1 MSTEEK
7 VMSPEAAAPMSAPMS
22 VELRPLDAVRP
33 YANNPRQNDDA
44 VEAVAESIR
53 RFGFRQPIVVDADG
67 VIVAGH
73 TRYRAAQRLG
83 LATVPVHVATDLTA
97 DEVRAYRLAD
107 NKTAE
112 LASWDTSMLSIELDA
127 LRGAGID
134 WTLLGFDEEELA
146 KLLAPAGTEGL
157 TDPDAVPEKPVD
169 PVTKPGDL
177 WLLGKHRLLCGDS
190 TSAPDVARLLDGAVP
205 TLMVTDPPYGV
216 EYDPEWRMDAGLTGN
231 TARMGKVMND
241 DRADWTE
248 AWKLFPGDVAYVY
261 HAGVFASTV
270 QQSLER
276 AGFAIRAQ
284 IIWAKD
290 RLALS
295 RGDYHWQHEP
305 CWYAVREGGK
315 GHRTDDRTQT
325 TLWSIP
331 ARDDAGHGHGTQKPV
346 ECMERPVRNHLAD
359 TVYEPFA
366 GSGTTVIACERT
378 GRACIAMELDPG
390 YCDVIVR
397 RWEEFTGKKA
407 ERVQAEGGA

>member
-1 MSTEEK
+1 
-7 VMSPEAAAPMSAPMS
+7 MSPEAPAPMS
-22 VELRPLDAVRP
+22 VELRPLDAGRP

-53 RFGFRQPIVVDADG
+53 RFGFRQPIVVDQDG

-73 TRYRAAQRLG
+73 TRFRAAQRLG
-83 LATVPVHVATDLTA
+83 LATVPVHVATDLTP

-112 LASWDTSMLSIELDA
+112 LASWDDAMLSIELDA

-157 TDPDAVPEKPVD
+157 TDPDAVPEKPAD
-169 PVTKPGDL
+169 PITKAGDL

-190 TSAPDVARLLDGAVP
+190 TSATDVARLLDGAVP
-205 TLMVTDPPYGV
+205 ALMVTDPPYGV

-366 GSGTTVIACERT
+366 GSGTTVIACERM
-378 GRACIAMELDPG
+378 GRTCMAMELDPG
-390 YCDVIVR
+390 YCDVVVR
-397 RWEEFTGKKA
+397 RWEEFTGRKA
-407 ERVQAEGGA
+407 ERVQAEGSE

>member
-1 MSTEEK
+1 
-7 VMSPEAAAPMSAPMS
+7 MSPEATAPMSAPMS

-73 TRYRAAQRLG
+73 TRFRAAQRLG

-97 DEVRAYRLAD
+97 DEIRAYRLAD

-169 PVTKPGDL
+169 PITKPADL

-190 TSAPDVARLLDGAVP
+190 TSAADVTRLLDGVVP

-390 YCDVIVR
+390 YCDVVVR

-407 ERVQAEGGA
+407 ERVQAEGDE

>member
-1 MSTEEK
+1 
-7 VMSPEAAAPMSAPMS
+7 MSPDATTPMS

-73 TRYRAAQRLG
+73 TRFRAAQRLG
-83 LATVPVHVATDLTA
+83 LATVPVHVATDLTP

-112 LASWDTSMLSIELDA
+112 LASWDDAMLSIELDA

-157 TDPDAVPEKPVD
+157 TDPDAVPEKPAD
-169 PVTKPGDL
+169 PIAKPGDL

-190 TSAPDVARLLDGAVP
+190 TSATDVARLLDGAVP
-205 TLMVTDPPYGV
+205 ALMVTDPPYGV

-359 TVYEPFA
+359 LVYEPFA

-378 GRACIAMELDPG
+378 GRTCMAMELDPG
-390 YCDVIVR
+390 YCDVVVR
-397 RWEEFTGKKA
+397 RWEDFTGRKA
-407 ERVQAEGGA
+407 ERVQAEGGE

>member
-1 MSTEEK
+1 
-7 VMSPEAAAPMSAPMS
+7 MSPDATTPMS

-73 TRYRAAQRLG
+73 TRFRAAQRLG
-83 LATVPVHVATDLTA
+83 LATVPVHVATDLTP

-112 LASWDTSMLSIELDA
+112 LASWDDAMLSIELDA

-157 TDPDAVPEKPVD
+157 TDPDAVPEKPAD
-169 PVTKPGDL
+169 PITKPGDL

-190 TSAPDVARLLDGAVP
+190 TSATDVARLLDGAIP
-205 TLMVTDPPYGV
+205 SLMVTDPPYGV

-359 TVYEPFA
+359 LVYEPFA

-378 GRACIAMELDPG
+378 GRTCLAMELDPG
-390 YCDVIVR
+390 YCDVVVR
-397 RWEEFTGKKA
+397 RWEEFTGRKA
-407 ERVQAEGGA
+407 ERVQAEGGE

>member
-1 MSTEEK
+1 
-7 VMSPEAAAPMSAPMS
+7 MSPEAPAPMS

-53 RFGFRQPIVVDADG
+53 RFGFRQPIVVDQDG

-73 TRYRAAQRLG
+73 TRFRAAQRLG
-83 LATVPVHVATDLTA
+83 LATVPVHVATDLSP
-97 DEVRAYRLAD
+97 DDVRAYRLAD

-112 LASWDTSMLSIELDA
+112 LASWDDAMLSIELDA

-157 TDPDAVPEKPVD
+157 TDPDAVPEKPAD
-169 PVTKPGDL
+169 PITKPGDL

-190 TSAPDVARLLDGAVP
+190 TSATDVARLLDGAVP
-205 TLMVTDPPYGV
+205 ALMVTDPPYGV

-261 HAGVFASTV
+261 HAGVFTSTV

-331 ARDDAGHGHGTQKPV
+331 ARDDGGHGHGTQKPV

-359 TVYEPFA
+359 MVYEPFA

-378 GRACIAMELDPG
+378 GRTCMAMELDPG
-390 YCDVIVR
+390 YCDVVVR
-397 RWEEFTGKKA
+397 RWEEFTGRKA
-407 ERVQAEGGA
+407 ERVQAEGSE

>member
-1 MSTEEK
+1 
-7 VMSPEAAAPMSAPMS
+7 MSPEASAPMSAPMS

-73 TRYRAAQRLG
+73 TRFRAAQRLG
-83 LATVPVHVATDLTA
+83 LATVPVHVATDLTT

-169 PVTKPGDL
+169 PMTKPGDL

-366 GSGTTVIACERT
+366 GSGTTLIACERT

-390 YCDVIVR
+390 YCDVVVR
-397 RWEEFTGKKA
+397 RWEEFTGRKA
-407 ERVQAEGGA
+407 ERVQAEGVA

>member
-1 MSTEEK
+1 
-7 VMSPEAAAPMSAPMS
+7 MSPEAPAPMS

-73 TRYRAAQRLG
+73 TRFRAAQRLG
-83 LATVPVHVATDLTA
+83 LATVPVHVATDLTP

-112 LASWDTSMLSIELDA
+112 LASWDDAMLSIELDA

-157 TDPDAVPEKPVD
+157 TDPDAVPEKPAD
-169 PVTKPGDL
+169 PITKPGDL

-190 TSAPDVARLLDGAVP
+190 TSATDVARLLDGAVP
-205 TLMVTDPPYGV
+205 ALMVTDPPYGV

-378 GRACIAMELDPG
+378 GRTCMAMELDPG
-390 YCDVIVR
+390 YCDVVVR
-397 RWEEFTGKKA
+397 RWEDFTGRKA
-407 ERVQAEGGA
+407 ERVQAEGGE

>member
-1 MSTEEK
+1 
-7 VMSPEAAAPMSAPMS
+7 MSPDATTPMS
-22 VELRPLDAVRP
+22 VELRPLEAVRP

-44 VEAVAESIR
+44 IEAVAESIR

-73 TRYRAAQRLG
+73 TRFRAAQRLG
-83 LATVPVHVATDLTA
+83 LATVPVHVATDLTP

-112 LASWDTSMLSIELDA
+112 LASWDDAMLSIELDA

-157 TDPDAVPEKPVD
+157 TDPDAIPEKPAD
-169 PVTKPGDL
+169 PITRPGDL

-190 TSAPDVARLLDGAVP
+190 TSATDVARLLDGAVP
-205 TLMVTDPPYGV
+205 ALMVTDPPYGV

-359 TVYEPFA
+359 LVYEPFA

-378 GRACIAMELDPG
+378 GRTCMAMELDPG
-390 YCDVIVR
+390 YCDVVVR
-397 RWEEFTGKKA
+397 RWEEFTGRKA
-407 ERVQAEGGA
+407 ERVQAEGGE

>member
-1 MSTEEK
+1 
-7 VMSPEAAAPMSAPMS
+7 MSPEATAPMSAPMS

-33 YANNPRQNDDA
+33 YSNNPRQNLDA

-73 TRYRAAQRLG
+73 TRFRAAQRLG

-112 LASWDTSMLSIELDA
+112 LASWDTAMLSIELDA
-127 LRGAGID
+127 LRGADID

-190 TSAPDVARLLDGAVP
+190 TSAADVTRLLDGAVP

-390 YCDVIVR
+390 YCDVVVR

-407 ERVQAEGGA
+407 ERVQAEGSA

>member
-1 MSTEEK
+1 
-7 VMSPEAAAPMSAPMS
+7 MSPEESAPMSAPMS

-73 TRYRAAQRLG
+73 TRFRAAERLG
-83 LATVPVHVATDLTA
+83 LTTVPVHVATDLTA
-97 DEVRAYRLAD
+97 DEIRASRLAD

-112 LASWDTSMLSIELDA
+112 LATWDTSMLSIELDA
-127 LRGAGID
+127 LRGTGID

-157 TDPDAVPEKPVD
+157 TDPDAVPEKPAD
-169 PVTKPGDL
+169 PITKAGDL

-190 TSAPDVARLLDGAVP
+190 TSATDVARLLDGAMP
-205 TLMVTDPPYGV
+205 ALMVTDPPYGV

-366 GSGTTVIACERT
+366 GSGTTLIACERT

-390 YCDVIVR
+390 YCDVVVR
-397 RWEEFTGKKA
+397 RWEEFTGRKA
-407 ERVQAEGGA
+407 ERVQEEASA

>member
-7 VMSPEAAAPMSAPMS
+7 VMSPDATTPMS

-73 TRYRAAQRLG
+73 TRFRAAQRLG

-157 TDPDAVPEKPVD
+157 TDPDAVPEKPTD

-190 TSAPDVARLLDGAVP
+190 TSAADVARLLDGAVP

-295 RGDYHWQHEP
+295 RGDYHWQREP

-378 GRACIAMELDPG
+378 GRACLAMELDPG
-390 YCDVIVR
+390 YCDVVVR

-407 ERVQAEGGA
+407 ERVQAEASA

>member
-1 MSTEEK
+1 
-7 VMSPEAAAPMSAPMS
+7 MSPDATTPMS

-73 TRYRAAQRLG
+73 TRFRAAQRLG
-83 LATVPVHVATDLTA
+83 LATVPVHVATDLTP

-112 LASWDTSMLSIELDA
+112 LASWDDAMLSIELDA

-157 TDPDAVPEKPVD
+157 TDPDAVPEKPAD
-169 PVTKPGDL
+169 PITKPGDL

-190 TSAPDVARLLDGAVP
+190 TSGPDVARLLDGAVP
-205 TLMVTDPPYGV
+205 SLMVTDPPYGV

-346 ECMERPVRNHLAD
+346 ECMERPVRNHRAD
-359 TVYEPFA
+359 LVYEPFA

-378 GRACIAMELDPG
+378 GRTCMAMELDPG
-390 YCDVIVR
+390 YCDVVVR
-397 RWEEFTGKKA
+397 RWEEFTGRKA
-407 ERVQAEGGA
+407 ERVQAEGGE

>member
-1 MSTEEK
+1 MRIETRPITEVK
-7 VMSPEAAAPMSAPMS
+7 
-22 VELRPLDAVRP
+22 P

-73 TRYRAAQRLG
+73 TRFRAAQRLG

-97 DEVRAYRLAD
+97 DEIRAYRLAD

-127 LRGAGID
+127 LRGTGID

-190 TSAPDVARLLDGAVP
+190 TSAADVTRLLDGAVP

-270 QQSLER
+270 QRSLEQ

-290 RLALS
+290 RMALS

-378 GRACIAMELDPG
+378 GRACLAMELDPG
-390 YCDVIVR
+390 YCDVVVR
-397 RWEEFTGKKA
+397 RWEEFTGRKA
-407 ERVQAEGGA
+407 ERVQAEGSE

>member
-1 MSTEEK
+1 
-7 VMSPEAAAPMSAPMS
+7 MSPDATTPMS

-73 TRYRAAQRLG
+73 TRFRAAQRLG
-83 LATVPVHVATDLTA
+83 LATVPVHVATDLTP

-112 LASWDTSMLSIELDA
+112 LASWDDAMLSIELDA

-157 TDPDAVPEKPVD
+157 TDPDAVPEKPAD
-169 PVTKPGDL
+169 PITKPGDL

-190 TSAPDVARLLDGAVP
+190 TSATDVARLLDGAVP
-205 TLMVTDPPYGV
+205 VLMVTDPPYGV

-331 ARDDAGHGHGTQKPV
+331 ARDEAGHGHGTQKPV

-366 GSGTTVIACERT
+366 GSGTTLIACERT
-378 GRACIAMELDPG
+378 GRACLAMELDPG

-407 ERVQAEGGA
+407 ERVQAEGDE

>member
-1 MSTEEK
+1 
-7 VMSPEAAAPMSAPMS
+7 MSPEASAPMSAPMS

-73 TRYRAAQRLG
+73 TRFRAAQRLG
-83 LATVPVHVATDLTA
+83 LATVPVHVATDLSP

-112 LASWDTSMLSIELDA
+112 LASWDDALLSIELDA

-169 PVTKPGDL
+169 PITKPGDL

-190 TSAPDVARLLDGAVP
+190 TSAADVTRLLDGAVP

-216 EYDPEWRMDAGLTGN
+216 EYDPEWRMDAGLTAN

-331 ARDDAGHGHGTQKPV
+331 SRDDAGHGHGTQKPV

-378 GRACIAMELDPG
+378 GRTCMAMELDPG
-390 YCDVIVR
+390 YCDVVVR
-397 RWEEFTGKKA
+397 RWEEFTGRKA
-407 ERVQAEGGA
+407 ERVQAEGSE

>member
-1 MSTEEK
+1 
-7 VMSPEAAAPMSAPMS
+7 MSPEAAAPMSAPMS

-407 ERVQAEGGA
+407 ERVHAEASA

>member
-1 MSTEEK
+1 
-7 VMSPEAAAPMSAPMS
+7 MSPDATTPMS

-73 TRYRAAQRLG
+73 TRFRAAQRLG
-83 LATVPVHVATDLTA
+83 LATVPVHVATDLTP

-112 LASWDTSMLSIELDA
+112 LASWDDSMLSIELDA

-157 TDPDAVPEKPVD
+157 TDPDAIPEKPAD
-169 PVTKPGDL
+169 PITKPGDL

-190 TSAPDVARLLDGAVP
+190 TSATNVARLLDGAVP
-205 TLMVTDPPYGV
+205 SLMVTDPPYGV

-359 TVYEPFA
+359 LVYEPFA

-378 GRACIAMELDPG
+378 GRTCMAMELDPG
-390 YCDVIVR
+390 YCDVVVR
-397 RWEEFTGKKA
+397 RWEEFTGRKA
-407 ERVQAEGGA
+407 ERVRAEGGE

>member
-1 MSTEEK
+1 
-7 VMSPEAAAPMSAPMS
+7 MSPDATTPMS

-73 TRYRAAQRLG
+73 TRFRAAQRLG
-83 LATVPVHVATDLTA
+83 LATVPVHVATDLTP

-112 LASWDTSMLSIELDA
+112 LASWDDAMLSIELDA

-157 TDPDAVPEKPVD
+157 TDPDAIPEKPAD
-169 PVTKPGDL
+169 PITKPGDL

-190 TSAPDVARLLDGAVP
+190 TSATDVARLLDGAIP
-205 TLMVTDPPYGV
+205 SLMVTDPPYGV

-359 TVYEPFA
+359 LVYEPFA

-378 GRACIAMELDPG
+378 GRTCMAMELDPG
-390 YCDVIVR
+390 YCDVVVR
-397 RWEEFTGKKA
+397 RWEEFTGRKA
-407 ERVQAEGGA
+407 ERVQAEGGE

>member
-1 MSTEEK
+1 
-7 VMSPEAAAPMSAPMS
+7 MSPEAAAPMSAPMS

>member
-1 MSTEEK
+1 
-7 VMSPEAAAPMSAPMS
+7 MSPEAAAPMSAPMS

-73 TRYRAAQRLG
+73 TRFRAAQRLG

-112 LASWDTSMLSIELDA
+112 LASWDTAMLSIELDA

>member
-1 MSTEEK
+1 
-7 VMSPEAAAPMSAPMS
+7 MSPDATTPMS

-73 TRYRAAQRLG
+73 TRFRAAQRLG
-83 LATVPVHVATDLTA
+83 LATVPVHVATDLTP

-112 LASWDTSMLSIELDA
+112 LASWDDAMLSIELDA

-134 WTLLGFDEEELA
+134 WPRLGFDEEELA

-157 TDPDAVPEKPVD
+157 TDPDAVPEKPAD
-169 PVTKPGDL
+169 PITKPGDL
-177 WLLGKHRLLCGDS
+177 WWLGKHRLLCGDS
-190 TSAPDVARLLDGAVP
+190 TSATDVARLLDGAVP
-205 TLMVTDPPYGV
+205 ALMVTDPPYGV

-378 GRACIAMELDPG
+378 GRTCMAMELDPG
-390 YCDVIVR
+390 YCDVVVR
-397 RWEEFTGKKA
+397 RWEDFTGRKA
-407 ERVQAEGGA
+407 ERVQAEGGE

>member
-1 MSTEEK
+1 
-7 VMSPEAAAPMSAPMS
+7 MSPDATTPMS

-73 TRYRAAQRLG
+73 TRFRAAQRLG
-83 LATVPVHVATDLTA
+83 LATVPVHVATDLTP

-112 LASWDTSMLSIELDA
+112 LASWDDAMLSIELDA

-157 TDPDAVPEKPVD
+157 TDPDAVPEKPAD
-169 PVTKPGDL
+169 PITKPGDL
-177 WLLGKHRLLCGDS
+177 WWLGKHRLLCGDS
-190 TSAPDVARLLDGAVP
+190 TSATDVARLLDGAVP
-205 TLMVTDPPYGV
+205 ALMVTDPPYGV

-378 GRACIAMELDPG
+378 GRTCMAMELDPG
-390 YCDVIVR
+390 YCDVVVR
-397 RWEEFTGKKA
+397 RWEDFTGRKA
-407 ERVQAEGGA
+407 ERVQAEGGE

>member
-1 MSTEEK
+1 
-7 VMSPEAAAPMSAPMS
+7 MSPDAAAPMS

-73 TRYRAAQRLG
+73 TRFRAAQRLG

-157 TDPDAVPEKPVD
+157 TDPDAVPKKPVD

-190 TSAPDVARLLDGAVP
+190 TSAADVARLLDGAVP

-390 YCDVIVR
+390 YCDVVVR
-397 RWEEFTGKKA
+397 RWEEFTGRKA
-407 ERVQAEGGA
+407 ERVQAEGSE

>member
-7 VMSPEAAAPMSAPMS
+7 VMSPDATTPMS
-22 VELRPLDAVRP
+22 VELRPLAAVRP

-73 TRYRAAQRLG
+73 TRFRAAQRLG
-83 LATVPVHVATDLTA
+83 LATVPVHVATDLTP

-112 LASWDTSMLSIELDA
+112 LASWDDAMLSIELDA

-157 TDPDAVPEKPVD
+157 TDPDAVPEKPAD
-169 PVTKPGDL
+169 PITKPGDL

-190 TSAPDVARLLDGAVP
+190 TSGPDVARLLDGAVP
-205 TLMVTDPPYGV
+205 SLMVTDPPYGV

-378 GRACIAMELDPG
+378 GRTCMAMELDPG
-390 YCDVIVR
+390 YCDVVVR
-397 RWEEFTGKKA
+397 RWEHFTGRKA
-407 ERVQAEGGA
+407 ERVQAEGGE

>member
-1 MSTEEK
+1 
-7 VMSPEAAAPMSAPMS
+7 MSPEATTPMS

-73 TRYRAAQRLG
+73 TRFRAAQRLG
-83 LATVPVHVATDLTA
+83 LATVPVHVATDLTP

-112 LASWDTSMLSIELDA
+112 LASWDDAMLSIELDA

-134 WTLLGFDEEELA
+134 WTLLGFDEDEPA

-157 TDPDAVPEKPVD
+157 TDPDAVPEKPAD
-169 PVTKPGDL
+169 PITKPGDL

-190 TSAPDVARLLDGAVP
+190 TSATDVARLLDGAVP
-205 TLMVTDPPYGV
+205 ALMVTDPPYGV

-397 RWEEFTGKKA
+397 RWEEFTGRKA
-407 ERVQAEGGA
+407 ERVQEEASA

>member
-1 MSTEEK
+1 
-7 VMSPEAAAPMSAPMS
+7 MSPDATTPMS

-73 TRYRAAQRLG
+73 TRFRAAQRLG
-83 LATVPVHVATDLTA
+83 LATVPVHVATDLTP

-112 LASWDTSMLSIELDA
+112 LASWDDAMLSIELDA

-157 TDPDAVPEKPVD
+157 TDPDAVPEKPAD
-169 PVTKPGDL
+169 PITKPGDL

-190 TSAPDVARLLDGAVP
+190 TSATDVARLLDGAIP
-205 TLMVTDPPYGV
+205 SLMVTDPPYGV

-231 TARMGKVMND
+231 TSRMGKVMND

-346 ECMERPVRNHLAD
+346 ECMARPMRNHHAPL
-359 TVYEPFA
+359 VYEPFS
-366 GSGTTVIACERT
+366 GSGTSIIAAEMLKRGCLAVEFEPQYVQM
-378 GRACIAMELDPG
+378 AID
-390 YCDVIVR
+390 
-397 RWEEFTGKKA
+397 RWEAFTGLTAQKVGEA
-407 ERVQAEGGA
+407 IRA

>member
-1 MSTEEK
+1 MRIETRPITEVK
-7 VMSPEAAAPMSAPMS
+7 
-22 VELRPLDAVRP
+22 P

-73 TRYRAAQRLG
+73 TRFRAAQRLG

-134 WTLLGFDEEELA
+134 WTLLGFDEDELA

-157 TDPDAVPEKPVD
+157 TDPDAVPEKPID

-177 WLLGKHRLLCGDS
+177 WILGKHRLLCGDS
-190 TSAPDVARLLDGAVP
+190 TSAADVTRLLDGAVP

-270 QQSLER
+270 QRSLEQ

-359 TVYEPFA
+359 LVYEPFA

-378 GRACIAMELDPG
+378 GRTCMAMELDPG
-390 YCDVIVR
+390 YCDVVVR
-397 RWEEFTGKKA
+397 RWEDFTGRKA
-407 ERVQAEGGA
+407 ERVQAEGGE

>member
-1 MSTEEK
+1 MKHERVKCASLK
-7 VMSPEAAAPMSAPMS
+7 PDPKNARKHSA
-22 VELRPLDAVRP
+22 RNLDAIKKSL
-33 YANNPRQNDDA
+33 
-44 VEAVAESIR
+44 E
-53 RFGFRQPIVVDADG
+53 RFGQQKPIVVSASG
-67 VIVAGH
+67 VVLAGNGTLEAAIALGWEEIEV
-73 TRYRAAQRLG
+73 TRSALKGAS
-83 LATVPVHVATDLTA
+83 AT
-97 DEVRAYRLAD
+97 AYAIAD
-107 NKTAE
+107 NRTAE
-112 LASWDTSMLSIELDA
+112 LAEWDDDILAETLEA
-127 LRGAGID
+127 LRVEDESLPLAV
-134 WTLLGFDEEELA
+134 GFDANELA
-146 KLLAPAGTEGL
+146 TITGGNVGM
-157 TDPDAVPEKPVD
+157 TDPDEIPEP
-169 PVTKPGDL
+169 PAEPITKSGDL

-190 TSAPDVARLLDGAVP
+190 TSATDVARLLDGAVP
-205 TLMVTDPPYGV
+205 ALMVTDPPYGV

-331 ARDDAGHGHGTQKPV
+331 ARDDAGHGHGTQKPM
-346 ECMERPVRNHLAD
+346 ECMARPIRNHDALLVTD
-359 TVYEPFA
+359 PFL
-366 GSGTTVIACERT
+366 GSGTTLIAAEQL
-378 GRACIAMELDPG
+378 GRKCYGMEISPA
-390 YCDVIVR
+390 YCDVIVK
-397 RWEEFTGKKA
+397 RWEILTGKKA
-407 ERVQAEGGA
+407 TIST

>member
-1 MSTEEK
+1 
-7 VMSPEAAAPMSAPMS
+7 MSPEATAPMSAPMS

-33 YANNPRQNDDA
+33 YSNNPRQNLDA

-73 TRYRAAQRLG
+73 TRFRAAERLG
-83 LATVPVHVATDLTA
+83 LTTVPVHVATDLTA
-97 DEVRAYRLAD
+97 DEIRAYRLAD

-112 LASWDTSMLSIELDA
+112 LASWDTAMLSIELDA
-127 LRGAGID
+127 LRGADID

-157 TDPDAVPEKPVD
+157 TDPDAVPEKPAD
-169 PVTKPGDL
+169 PITKPGDL
-177 WLLGKHRLLCGDS
+177 WLLGNHRHLCGDS
-190 TSAPDVARLLDGAVP
+190 TSATDVARLLDGAVP
-205 TLMVTDPPYGV
+205 ALMVTDPPYGV

-390 YCDVIVR
+390 YCDVVVR

>member
-1 MSTEEK
+1 
-7 VMSPEAAAPMSAPMS
+7 MSPEATAPMSAPMS

-33 YANNPRQNDDA
+33 YSNNPRQNLDA

-73 TRYRAAQRLG
+73 TRFRAAQRLG
-83 LATVPVHVATDLTA
+83 LANVPVHVATDLTA
-97 DEVRAYRLAD
+97 DEIRAYRLAD

-169 PVTKPGDL
+169 PITKPGDL

-190 TSAPDVARLLDGAVP
+190 TSAADVTRLLDGAVP

-305 CWYAVREGGK
+305 CWYAVRDGGK

-366 GSGTTVIACERT
+366 GSGTTLLACERT

-390 YCDVIVR
+390 YCDVVVR

-407 ERVQAEGGA
+407 DRVQAEGSE

>member
-1 MSTEEK
+1 
-7 VMSPEAAAPMSAPMS
+7 MSPDATTPMS

-44 VEAVAESIR
+44 VDAVAESIR

-73 TRYRAAQRLG
+73 TRFRAAQRLG
-83 LATVPVHVATDLTA
+83 LATVPVHVATDLTP

-112 LASWDTSMLSIELDA
+112 LASWDDAMLSIELDA

-134 WTLLGFDEEELA
+134 WTLLGFNEEELA

-157 TDPDAVPEKPVD
+157 TDPDAVPEKPAD
-169 PVTKPGDL
+169 PITKPGDL

-190 TSAPDVARLLDGAVP
+190 TSATDVARLLDGAVP
-205 TLMVTDPPYGV
+205 ALMVTDPPYGV

-359 TVYEPFA
+359 LVYEPFA

-378 GRACIAMELDPG
+378 GRTCMAMELDPG
-390 YCDVIVR
+390 YCDVVVR
-397 RWEEFTGKKA
+397 RWEEFTGCKA
-407 ERVQAEGGA
+407 ERVQAEGSE

>member
-1 MSTEEK
+1 
-7 VMSPEAAAPMSAPMS
+7 MSPDATTPMS

-73 TRYRAAQRLG
+73 TRFRAAQRLG
-83 LATVPVHVATDLTA
+83 LATVPVHVATDLTP

-112 LASWDTSMLSIELDA
+112 LASWDDAMLSIELDA

-157 TDPDAVPEKPVD
+157 TDPDAVPEKPAD
-169 PVTKPGDL
+169 PITKPGDL

-190 TSAPDVARLLDGAVP
+190 TSATDVARLLDGAIP
-205 TLMVTDPPYGV
+205 SLMVTDPPYGV

-346 ECMERPVRNHLAD
+346 ECMERPVRTHLAD
-359 TVYEPFA
+359 LVYEPFA

-378 GRACIAMELDPG
+378 GRTCMAMELDPG
-390 YCDVIVR
+390 YCDVVVR
-397 RWEEFTGKKA
+397 RWEDFTGRKA
-407 ERVQAEGGA
+407 ERVQAEGGE

>member
-1 MSTEEK
+1 
-7 VMSPEAAAPMSAPMS
+7 
-22 VELRPLDAVRP
+22 
-33 YANNPRQNDDA
+33 
-44 VEAVAESIR
+44 
-53 RFGFRQPIVVDADG
+53 
-67 VIVAGH
+67 
-73 TRYRAAQRLG
+73 
-83 LATVPVHVATDLTA
+83 
-97 DEVRAYRLAD
+97 
-107 NKTAE
+107 
-112 LASWDTSMLSIELDA
+112 MLSIELDA

-146 KLLAPAGTEGL
+146 KLLASVGTEGL

-261 HAGVFASTV
+261 HAGVFTSTV

-325 TLWSIP
+325 TLWAIP

-390 YCDVIVR
+390 YCDVVVR
-397 RWEEFTGKKA
+397 RWEEFTGRKA

>member
-1 MSTEEK
+1 
-7 VMSPEAAAPMSAPMS
+7 MSPEASAPMSAPMS

-73 TRYRAAQRLG
+73 TRFRAAQRLG

-97 DEVRAYRLAD
+97 DEIRAYRLAD

-112 LASWDTSMLSIELDA
+112 LATWDTSMLSIELDA

-169 PVTKPGDL
+169 PITKPGDL

-190 TSAPDVARLLDGAVP
+190 TSAADVTRLLDGAVP

-305 CWYAVREGGK
+305 CWYAVRDGGK

-378 GRACIAMELDPG
+378 GRACLAMELDPG
-390 YCDVIVR
+390 YCDVVVR
-397 RWEEFTGKKA
+397 RWEEFTGRKA

>member
-7 VMSPEAAAPMSAPMS
+7 VMSPDAAAPMS

-73 TRYRAAQRLG
+73 TRFRAAQRLG

-157 TDPDAVPEKPVD
+157 TDPDAVPKKPVD

-190 TSAPDVARLLDGAVP
+190 TSAADVARLLDGAVP

-390 YCDVIVR
+390 YCDVVVR
-397 RWEEFTGKKA
+397 RWEEFTGRKA
-407 ERVQAEGGA
+407 ERVQAEGSE

>member
-1 MSTEEK
+1 
-7 VMSPEAAAPMSAPMS
+7 MSPEAAAPMSAPMS

-378 GRACIAMELDPG
+378 GRTCMAMELDPG
-390 YCDVIVR
+390 YCDVVVR

-407 ERVQAEGGA
+407 ERVHAEASA

>member
-1 MSTEEK
+1 
-7 VMSPEAAAPMSAPMS
+7 MSPDATTPMS

-33 YANNPRQNDDA
+33 YANNPRQTDDA

-73 TRYRAAQRLG
+73 TRFRAAQRLG
-83 LATVPVHVATDLTA
+83 LATVPVHVATDLTP

-112 LASWDTSMLSIELDA
+112 LASWDDAMLSIELDA
-127 LRGAGID
+127 LRGAEID

-157 TDPDAVPEKPVD
+157 TDPDAVPEKPAD
-169 PVTKPGDL
+169 PITKPGDL

-190 TSAPDVARLLDGAVP
+190 TSAADVARLLDGAVP
-205 TLMVTDPPYGV
+205 ALMVTDPPYGV

-359 TVYEPFA
+359 LVYEPFA

-378 GRACIAMELDPG
+378 GRTCMAMELDPG
-390 YCDVIVR
+390 YCDVVVR
-397 RWEEFTGKKA
+397 RWEDFTGRKA
-407 ERVQAEGGA
+407 ERVQAEGGE